1 MINAEGYVAVMT
13 IDVRRV
19 REEEFDAWSDA
30 IDVGFNT
37 PHNRGDGPRRRRWF
51 ELDRCWG
58 AFDGATPVGT
68 LRAISL
74 EATVPGGAFVPHA
87 GISAVTV
94 APTHRRRG
102 LLSRMMAG
110 ELGAAKER
118 GDILAG
124 LYASEYPIYGR
135 FGFGPATTCAK
146 WHLDARA
153 AAFARELPGDVEVVD
168 TEAAFKE
175 AAPLYDRVRALTPG
189 AVSRTRAMWEN
200 KLDLVLREGEPAPKK
215 CLHALCRDESGEAVG
230 FLRYKFGEERWTHE
244 RPDNPVEVLD
254 LFAINVEYEARL
266 WKYLADHDWVSE
278 VVGRGGRREDELWRE
293 LLVNRR
299 VAWADNQ
306 SDAEWIRVL
315 DTSAALS
322 ARRYEVPG
330 RVVLRVVDKDGYAA
344 GTFALEGG
352 PDGATCGPTA
362 ESPDVTL
369 PVAVLGSIYLGG
381 FSAGRFGVLGMLD
394 EHRNGAVARLSAMFQ
409 TAIAPWCPVGY

>member
-1 MINAEGYVAVMT
+1 MT
-13 IDVRRV
+13 IDVRTV

-30 IDVGFNT
+30 IDIGFIM
-37 PHNRGDGPRRRRWF
+37 PHSRGDGPRRRRWF

-74 EATVPGGAFVPHA
+74 EATLPGGAFVPLA

-94 APTHRRRG
+94 ASTHRRRG

-118 GDILAG
+118 GDVLAG
-124 LYASEYPIYGR
+124 LYAAEYPIYGR
-135 FGFGPATTCAK
+135 FGFGPATTSAN

-153 AAFARELPGDVEVVD
+153 AAFARELPGDVEIID
-168 TEAAFKE
+168 TDVALKE
-175 AAPLYDRVRALTPG
+175 AVPLYDRMRALTPG
-189 AVSRTRAMWEN
+189 AVSRTRAMWERS
-200 KLDLVLREGEPAPKK
+200 LQLVAREGEPNPKNV
-215 CLHALCRDESGEAVG
+215 LHALCRDESGEVAG
-230 FLRYKFGEERWTHE
+230 FVRYKFGEERWTHE
-244 RPDNPVEVLD
+244 RPDNLAEVLD
-254 LFAINVEYEARL
+254 MFAINVEYEARL

-278 VVGRGGRREDELWRE
+278 VVARVFRREDELWRE

-299 VAWADNQ
+299 VAWADNHG
-306 SDAEWIRVL
+306 DAQWIRVL
-315 DTSAALS
+315 DAPAALS
-322 ARRYEVPG
+322 ARHYEVSG
-330 RVVLRVVDKDGYAA
+330 RIVLRVIDKDGYAD

-394 EHRNGAVARLSAMFQ
+394 EHRAGAVARLSAMFQ

>member
-1 MINAEGYVAVMT
+1 MT
-13 IDVRRV
+13 IDVRTV
-19 REEEFDAWSDA
+19 RDEEFDAWSDA
-30 IDVGFNT
+30 IDIGFIM
-37 PHNRGDGPRRRRWF
+37 PQSRGDGPRRRRWF

-74 EATVPGGAFVPHA
+74 EATVPGGAFVPLA

-94 APTHRRRG
+94 ASTHRRRG

-110 ELGAAKER
+110 ELGAAKKR
-118 GDILAG
+118 GDVLAG
-124 LYASEYPIYGR
+124 LYAAEYPIYGR
-135 FGFGPATTCAK
+135 FGFGPSTTSAN

-153 AAFARELPGDVEVVD
+153 AAFTRELPGEVEIIDTDV
-168 TEAAFKE
+168 AFKE
-175 AAPLYDRVRALTPG
+175 APPLYDRVRAVTPG
-189 AVSRTRAMWEN
+189 AVNRRRAMWEN
-200 KLDLVLREGEPAPKK
+200 KLGLVPREGASAPKNA
-215 CLHALCRDESGEAVG
+215 LHALCRDESGEAVG
-230 FLRYKFGEERWTHE
+230 FVRYKFGDERWTHQ
-244 RPDNPVEVLD
+244 RPDNVAEALD
-254 LFAINVEYEARL
+254 LFATNVEYEARL

-278 VVGRGGRREDELWRE
+278 VVAREARREDELWRE

-299 VAWADNQ
+299 AAWADNQ
-306 SDAEWIRVL
+306 GDAEWIRVL
-315 DTSAALS
+315 DAPAALS

-330 RVVLRVVDKDGYAA
+330 RVVLRVIDKDGYAD

-362 ESPDVTL
+362 QSPDVTL

-381 FSAGRFGVLGMLD
+381 FSARRFGVLGMLD
-394 EHRNGAVARLSAMFQ
+394 EHRDGAVARLSAMFQ

>member
-1 MINAEGYVAVMT
+1 MT

-30 IDVGFNT
+30 IDIGFNT
-37 PHNRGDGPRRRRWF
+37 PQARGDGQRRRRWF

-68 LRAISL
+68 LRALSL
-74 EATVPGGAFVPHA
+74 EATVPGGTFVPLA
-87 GISAVTV
+87 GLSAVTV
-94 APTHRRRG
+94 ASSHRRRG

-110 ELGAAKER
+110 ELGASKER
-118 GDILAG
+118 GDVLAG
-124 LYASEYPIYGR
+124 LYAAEYPIYGR
-135 FGFGPATTCAK
+135 FGFAAATTSAN

-153 AAFARELPGDVEVVD
+153 AEFSRELPGVIEIVD
-168 TEAAFKE
+168 TETALKE
-175 AAPLYDRVRALTPG
+175 AAPLYDRVRAITPG
-189 AVSRTRAMWEN
+189 AVNRTRAMWER
-200 KLDLVLREGEPAPKK
+200 KLDLVPREGEPVPKNF
-215 CLHALCRDESGEAVG
+215 LHALCRDERGEAVG

-244 RPDNPVEVLD
+244 RPDNVVDILD

-278 VVGRGGRREDELWRE
+278 VVGKGGRREDELWRD

-299 VAWADNQ
+299 VAW
-306 SDAEWIRVL
+306 SDDACDAQWIRVL
-315 DTSAALS
+315 DTPAALS
-322 ARRYEVPG
+322 ARRYQVPG
-330 RVVLRVVDKDGYAA
+330 RFVLRVVDKDGFAD

-369 PVAVLGSIYLGG
+369 PVTVLGAIYFGG
-381 FSAGRFGVLGMLD
+381 FTAARFGLLGMLD

-409 TAIAPWCPVGY
+409 TAIAPWCPASY